1 MVETHDCGIGADG
14 VGVFEDDDGSPSLPI
29 GDPLRVLI
37 CDEHDLVRRSLTA
50 KLEESR
56 ALEVV
61 AEAAAAGEAVTES
74 LHVAP
79 DVIFV
84 SLVLPQLAGIETIGL
99 ISDVMPGVSVVALA
113 VVEPID
119 ERFDAL
125 RAGAFGVVDKD
136 WILGSAESTIECLL
150 TGAPFV
156 DAELAEVLL
165 ARFDELVADSGVAL
179 LTGRERSV
187 LEGLTA
193 GEDLAAIGE
202 DRQMLTSEVQN
213 HVANVLGRLRAGAP
227 LDMGPEAREVL
238 VTAAG

>member
-1 MVETHDCGIGADG
+1 
-14 VGVFEDDDGSPSLPI
+14 VFEDHDGSPSLPI

-50 KLEESR
+50 TLEESR

-84 SLVLPQLAGIETIGL
+84 SLVLPQLAGIQTIGL
-99 ISDVMPGVSVVALA
+99 ISDVMPGVPVVALA
-113 VVEPID
+113 VEEPID

-136 WILGSAESTIECLL
+136 RILGSAESTIECLL

-187 LEGLTA
+187 LEGLTV